1 MIRRPPRST
10 LFPYTT
16 LFRSPRDVV
25 DGPLDDE
32 LARERGDRQVEPLD
46 PQRGDAD
53 DRADDGGHDAAE
65 RQREP
70 ERRAETDRE
79 VRGRV
84 GPDRHE
90 GPVADGDLARVPDE
104 DVEPERADDG
114 DRDQV
119 DDRQVVLV
127 NAERQHEEKED
138 GERRDRPAGDGQGI
152 QGHVGLV
159 RRLEHT
165 ALAVNRAR
173 LHGLATRGPR
183 RVGGESTPRPAPPW
197 PPPAGL
203 HPGARGPQATPRGT
217 GSPTPP
223 PPSPPAGEGRTPVL
237 RGR

>member
-16 LFRSPRDVV
+16 LFRS
-25 DGPLDDE
+25 
-32 LARERGDRQVEPLD
+32 LD
-46 PQRGDAD
+46 PRRGDAD

-79 VRGRV
+79 VRGCV

-138 GERRDRPAGDGQGI
+138 GKRRDRPAGDGQGI

-159 RRLEHT
+159 RRLEHP
-165 ALAVNRAR
+165 ALAVNHAR
-173 LHGLATRGPR
+173 LHGLATRGPW
-183 RVGGESTPRPAPPW
+183 RVGGESTTPHARACPVA
-197 PPPAGL
+197 AGL
-203 HPGARGPQATPRGT
+203 HPGARGPQATRRGRV
-217 GSPTPP
+217 SPP
-223 PPSPPAGEGRTPVL
+223 PPPPGPPLGRAVDLLIPAPWTSFPTIPWAGNSAP
-237 RGR
+237 